1 MGIQWY
7 DWITPTTPAAGL
19 FFGFVFT
26 LIVAIIMKWQQKSW
40 RLFFTALG
48 VGAFVSLLL
57 VSGLN
62 WLGYY
67 S

>member
-19 FFGFVFT
+19 FFGFIFT
-26 LIVAIIMKWQQKSW
+26 LIVAIMVRWQMKSW
-40 RLFFTALG
+40 RLFFVALG
-48 VGAFVSLLL
+48 VGAGVSLLL
-57 VSGLN
+57 ISGLN

>member
-1 MGIQWY
+1 MEVQWY

-19 FFGFVFT
+19 FFGFIFT
-26 LIVAIIMKWQQKSW
+26 LIAAIMMKWQMKSW
-40 RLFFTALG
+40 RLFLVALG
-48 VGAFVSLLL
+48 AGSGVTLLL
-57 VSGLN
+57 VSGLY